1 MIKNVYLSSCN
12 VPVILIQFKL
22 NLYFVD
28 RFHKNFQISSFM
40 KIHPE
45 RAMLFHVDEYMDGQ
59 TDNTKLLVTFC
70 RFADRRKN
78 NTIQT

>member
-12 VPVILIQFKL
+12 VPVVLIQFKL

-28 RFHKNFQISSFM
+28 RFHKNFQISRFM

-45 RAMLFHVDEYMDGQ
+45 RAKLFQVEE
-59 TDNTKLLVTFC
+59 
-70 RFADRRKN
+70 
-78 NTIQT
+78 